1 MRNHAYTC
9 KFILFILL
17 FMGCSNLMT
26 ARSQTGAWLVS
37 YAQVTTP
44 PADPDQARAISS
56 ILSEARKTFDVDFIY
71 ESKILP
77 DVKLVM
83 DIDRFKHVE
92 DFLTELLRPYNLKF
106 KKVLARAYVI
116 YANNTELKRL
126 IAIVGHGESIPDEI
140 LHARGT
146 KEALPI
152 VITGRIIDEK
162 ATPLEGVSIV
172 VRGTTRGTVTDKSG
186 SFRLEV
192 PDEKAVLL
200 VSLVG
205 YQTREVAVGSQTN
218 FQLALVSQS
227 QSLNDVVVVGYGTQK
242 KSVVTGAISSV
253 KSSDLENM
261 PVYRLEQS
269 LQGRT
274 SGLTIAASS
283 GQPGS
288 SSTVRI
294 RGTTSINNSD
304 PLYVVDGVPID
315 VGGIDYLNQSDIE
328 SIEVLKDAASAAIYG
343 ARAASG
349 VILVTTKKGR
359 AGVMRLN
366 YNGYYGTQAPA
377 RKLHLL
383 NATQYATLR
392 NESSIAGGGGILFPN
407 PTALGKGTD
416 WQDAIFNN
424 DARIQDHELSLNGGG
439 DKSTYYASFGYFDQT
454 GIVASP
460 ISYYKRLT
468 ARFNT
473 THKMRS
479 WLTFGENIG
488 YSHIKAQGLGNT
500 NGEYGGP
507 LSSAINLDPLTPLMI
522 TDPAILNDTNNI
534 YHTKPVIKD
543 VLGRPYAISNY
554 VGQEETNPL
563 AYIQTQQGY
572 GWSDNIVGDAYLE
585 IEPVKGL
592 KLRSDIGT
600 KLAFYGSEGFTP
612 IYYLNGSSS
621 NPTTSFYRENDKG
634 FIYNWENTAS
644 YSRNIGQHN
653 ITVLVGA
660 SAFKQTSSGVSGTY
674 KNMPVTNLNDASLSY
689 SMANADKI
697 AGGFDN
703 PDHTVSSVFA
713 RLTYNFAEKYLFTGV
728 MRRDGSS
735 RFGSDNKY
743 GYFPSASIGWVA
755 SREDFWPVNNAVT
768 FLKVRGSYGVT
779 GNDNIGDFKYLSTVS
794 GGRNYTFGNNSYTIG
809 YSPDAPANPGLKWEQ
824 TWQAN
829 AGFDA
834 VLFNDLTVGFDIY
847 KKQTT
852 GMLLGIQLPGYVG
865 ATGQPIGNVADMSN
879 KGVELELGYGR
890 KFGEVHV
897 NVRGNVSYLQNRI
910 TSLGQTKYLTG
921 ATLASSALEL
931 SRTTP
936 GHAIGSFYGFK
947 TLGIFQTQDEI
958 NKYLNKNGQMIQPNA
973 KPGDFKWADIT
984 GDGQITNDDRTFIG
998 DPTPNWAFG
1007 FTASASWR
1015 RFDILVFGQGAAG
1028 NQIYQGLRRLDIQM
1042 ANYTTAALSRWTGP
1056 GTSNDFPRLV
1066 DGDPNGNFSRPSPF
1080 YLSNGSYMRIK
1091 TLQIGYSL
1099 PQYLTDKAGLSKLR
1113 LYVSA
1118 NNLVTFTKYT
1128 GFDPEIGGSS
1138 YGIDRGIYPQAR
1150 SFTVGLNVGL

>member
-9 KFILFILL
+9 KFVLFILL
-17 FMGCSNLMT
+17 FMGCSNFMN
-26 ARSQTGAWLVS
+26 ARSQTGTWLVS
-37 YAQVTTP
+37 YAQVTAP
-44 PADPDQARAISS
+44 PVDPDQARAISS
-56 ILSEARKTFDVDFIY
+56 ILSDARKTFDVDFIY

-83 DIDRFKHVE
+83 DVERFKHVE

-106 KKVLARAYVI
+106 KKVLTRAYVI
-116 YANNTELKRL
+116 YANSTELKRL
-126 IAIVGHGESIPDEI
+126 MAIVGHGESIPVEI

-146 KEALPI
+146 KEVPPI
-152 VITGRIIDEK
+152 VITGRIMDEK
-162 ATPLEGVSIV
+162 AAPLEGVSIV
-172 VRGTTRGTVTDKSG
+172 VKGTTRGTITDKTG
-186 SFRLEV
+186 NFRLEV

-200 VSLVG
+200 ISLVG

-359 AGVMRLN
+359 AGVMRMN

-407 PTALGKGTD
+407 PAALGKGTD

-424 DARIQDHELSLNGGG
+424 DARIQDHELSVSGGG
-439 DKSTYYASFGYFDQT
+439 ERSTFYGSFGYFDQT

-468 ARFNT
+468 SRFNS
-473 THKMRS
+473 THKLKS

-507 LSSAINLDPLTPLMI
+507 LSSAINLDPLTPLVI

-543 VLGRPYAISNY
+543 ALGRPYAISNY

-644 YSRNIGQHN
+644 YTRSIGQHN

-674 KNMPVTNLNDASLSY
+674 KNMP
-689 SMANADKI
+689 
-697 AGGFDN
+697 
-703 PDHTVSSVFA
+703 
-713 RLTYNFAEKYLFTGV
+713 
-728 MRRDGSS
+728 
-735 RFGSDNKY
+735 
-743 GYFPSASIGWVA
+743 
-755 SREDFWPVNNAVT
+755 
-768 FLKVRGSYGVT
+768 
-779 GNDNIGDFKYLSTVS
+779 
-794 GGRNYTFGNNSYTIG
+794 
-809 YSPDAPANPGLKWEQ
+809 
-824 TWQAN
+824 
-829 AGFDA
+829 
-834 VLFNDLTVGFDIY
+834 
-847 KKQTT
+847 
-852 GMLLGIQLPGYVG
+852 
-865 ATGQPIGNVADMSN
+865 
-879 KGVELELGYGR
+879 
-890 KFGEVHV
+890 
-897 NVRGNVSYLQNRI
+897 
-910 TSLGQTKYLTG
+910 
-921 ATLASSALEL
+921 
-931 SRTTP
+931 
-936 GHAIGSFYGFK
+936 
-947 TLGIFQTQDEI
+947 
-958 NKYLNKNGQMIQPNA
+958 
-973 KPGDFKWADIT
+973 
-984 GDGQITNDDRTFIG
+984 
-998 DPTPNWAFG
+998 
-1007 FTASASWR
+1007 
-1015 RFDILVFGQGAAG
+1015 
-1028 NQIYQGLRRLDIQM
+1028 
-1042 ANYTTAALSRWTGP
+1042 
-1056 GTSNDFPRLV
+1056 
-1066 DGDPNGNFSRPSPF
+1066 
-1080 YLSNGSYMRIK
+1080 
-1091 TLQIGYSL
+1091 
-1099 PQYLTDKAGLSKLR
+1099 
-1113 LYVSA
+1113 
-1118 NNLVTFTKYT
+1118 
-1128 GFDPEIGGSS
+1128 
-1138 YGIDRGIYPQAR
+1138 
-1150 SFTVGLNVGL
+1150 